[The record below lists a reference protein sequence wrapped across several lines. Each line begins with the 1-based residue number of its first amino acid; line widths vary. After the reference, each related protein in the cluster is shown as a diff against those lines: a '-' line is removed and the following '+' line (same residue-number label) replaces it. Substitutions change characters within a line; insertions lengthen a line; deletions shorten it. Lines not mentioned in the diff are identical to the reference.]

1 MEDIKKTLEEVFI
14 KSSVL
19 AGVKLAADAQSRD
32 LFNLNSTRFVMLF
45 GKKAYREI
53 EYWFDEEEWDNLDI
67 VLKTF
72 SRKNMWRLLKVSD
85 CLAGTPDAI
94 SEQISILYVRT
105 CQMFIQEER
114 VWEEDRT
121 AEFIG
126 HISKKLMNPEIDDI
140 RPKKMF
146 AGLALNLTLS
156 ELSEA
161 DGAIDDYLR
170 SLGID
175 PDMIATLVDGI
186 NRINLN

>member
-1 MEDIKKTLEEVFI
+1 MEDIKKILEEVFI

-32 LFNLNSTRFVMLF
+32 LLNLNSTRFEMLF

-72 SRKNMWRLLKVSD
+72 SRKNMWRLLEVSD

-126 HISKKLMNPEIDDI
+126 RISKKLMNPEIDDI

-161 DGAIDDYLR
+161 EGAIDDYLR

>member
-126 HISKKLMNPEIDDI
+126 RISKKLMNPEIDDI